1 MDFPTVNAILNATSA
16 FFLVLGY
23 YFIREKRISAH
34 KNCMLAAFSFSILFL
49 LSYLVYHFQVGSVPY
64 TGSGWVR
71 RLYFIILVSHIVLA
85 IVILPLAIRTLY
97 LACEKRFEQHKDIAR
112 WTLPIWVYVSI
123 TGVVVYCMLYL

>member
-1 MDFPTVNAILNATSA
+1 MDFPTVNATLNATSA

-23 YFIREKRISAH
+23 YFIRRKRIAAH
-34 KNCMLAAFSFSILFL
+34 KRCMLAAFSFSTLFL
-49 LSYLVYHFQVGSVPY
+49 ISYLVYHFQVGSVAY

-71 RLYFIILVSHIVLA
+71 KLYFIILVSHIVLA

-97 LACEKRFEQHKDIAR
+97 LGWKKRFEQHKDIAR

-123 TGVVVYCMLYL
+123 TGVIVYCMLYL